1 MMTSPRIALSCPGWL
16 ALGLAVALGLTAC
29 GGSSA
34 GASDESSN
42 APAETAASAENLP
55 VEEIVAT
62 MQFSGAKLTADNA
75 AQAKAAVRSGM
86 PIREAVQAVGE
97 IAGAP
102 KQAGSGVA
110 NWLART
116 DDGGCL
122 NLMLMTGDGVV
133 RNTSLDTFP
142 KGSMGE
148 AKCQNYGL

>member
-1 MMTSPRIALSCPGWL
+1 MKTSLR
-16 ALGLAVALGLTAC
+16 LGLVFTTCLVTILASTGC
-29 GGSSA
+29 GGSAAAESA
-34 GASDESSN
+34 DS
-42 APAETAASAENLP
+42 AETAETTAAPVENLP
-55 VEEIVAT
+55 VEEIVST
-62 MQFSGAKLTADNA
+62 IQFSGAKLTVDNA

-86 PIREAVQAVGE
+86 PIREAAEAVGA

-133 RNTSLDTFP
+133 RNVSLDTFP

>member
-1 MMTSPRIALSCPGWL
+1 MKTSLRLGFVLTTCALTI
-16 ALGLAVALGLTAC
+16 VALTGC
-29 GGSSA
+29 GGSA
-34 GASDESSN
+34 AAENGE
-42 APAETAASAENLP
+42 PAQDAASAAAPVENLP
-55 VEEIVAT
+55 VEEIVST
-62 MQFSGAKLTADNA
+62 IQFSGAKLTVDNA
-75 AQAKAAVRSGM
+75 DQAKAAVRSGM
-86 PIREAVQAVGE
+86 PIREAVEAVGA